1 MRKFWESIYSPNYIT
16 GYNPFILKDMNKA
29 IERMVSA
36 INNRKKIVVYGIPN
50 VDGLCAISSLIL
62 VLKYLNADIE
72 YVVHDDSSSKSK
84 ISSKDIINTVQFL
97 GGEVLIALG
106 IDLKSKEEEKLC
118 KSLGI
123 DLIVIENRDVN
134 YDYEYIYIN
143 PNQKGCQYRY
153 KNLSVS
159 GLTFKLMQAIAIY
172 YNIKSINKYLDLI
185 LIGEKWAKSP
195 KKGENSVFIKEGM
208 RFLINTNKNL
218 SVSGLTFKLMQAIA
232 IYYNIKSINKYLDLI
247 LIGEKCIESPKKGEN
262 NVFIKEGMK
271 FLINTNNYGLRSIMD
286 AYNMINI
293 NEDSVDKIIEVI
305 TPTINV
311 VTMTDNARIIIE
323 LLITNRKE
331 RAEQITKYLNKSKE
345 NV

>member
-1 MRKFWESIYSPNYIT
+1 MRKFWESIYSPNYIS

-72 YVVHDDSSSKSK
+72 YVVHDDSSVKSK
-84 ISSKDIINTVQFL
+84 ITTKDIINNVHFL
-97 GGEVLIALG
+97 GGELLIALG
-106 IDLKSKEEEKLC
+106 IDLKSSEEEELC
-118 KSLGI
+118 KNLGI
-123 DLIVIENRDVN
+123 DLIVIENRDIN
-134 YDYEYIYIN
+134 YEYDHIYLN

-153 KNLSVS
+153 KNLSIS

-185 LIGEKWAKSP
+185 LIGEKSAKTP
-195 KKGENSVFIKEGM
+195 KKGENFVI
-208 RFLINTNKNL
+208 
-218 SVSGLTFKLMQAIA
+218 
-232 IYYNIKSINKYLDLI
+232 
-247 LIGEKCIESPKKGEN
+247 
-262 NVFIKEGMK
+262 IKEGMK
-271 FLINTNNYGLRSIMD
+271 FLINTNNYGLRSIME
-286 AYNMINI
+286 AYNMISI
-293 NEDSVDKIIEVI
+293 NEESIDKIIDVI

-311 VTMTDNARIIIE
+311 VTMMDNARIIIE

-331 RAEQITKYLNKSKE
+331 RSEQITKYLNKSKE

>member
-1 MRKFWESIYSPNYIT
+1 MRKFWESIYGPNYIT

-72 YVVHDDSSSKSK
+72 YVVHDDSSNKSK
-84 ISSKDIINTVQFL
+84 ISSKDIINNVHFL

-153 KNLSVS
+153 KNLSIS

-172 YNIKSINKYLDLI
+172 YNVKSINKYLDLI
-185 LIGEKWAKSP
+185 LIGEKWTKSP
-195 KKGENSVFIKEGM
+195 KKGENSIIIKEGM
-208 RFLINTNKNL
+208 RFLINTNNH
-218 SVSGLTFKLMQAIA
+218 
-232 IYYNIKSINKYLDLI
+232 
-247 LIGEKCIESPKKGEN
+247 
-262 NVFIKEGMK
+262 
-271 FLINTNNYGLRSIMD
+271 GLRSIMD
-286 AYNMINI
+286 AYSMINI
-293 NEDSVDKIIEVI
+293 NDDSVDKIIDVI

>member
-84 ISSKDIINTVQFL
+84 ISSKDIINNVQFL

-134 YDYEYIYIN
+134 YAYEYIYIN

-172 YNIKSINKYLDLI
+172 YNVKSINKYLDLI

-208 RFLINTNKNL
+208 RFLINTNNH
-218 SVSGLTFKLMQAIA
+218 
-232 IYYNIKSINKYLDLI
+232 
-247 LIGEKCIESPKKGEN
+247 
-262 NVFIKEGMK
+262 
-271 FLINTNNYGLRSIMD
+271 GLRSIMD

-293 NEDSVDKIIEVI
+293 NEDSVDKIIDVI

>member
-36 INNRKKIVVYGIPN
+36 INNREKIVVYGIPN

-62 VLKYLNADIE
+62 LLKYLNADIE
-72 YVVHDDSSSKSK
+72 YVVHDNSSINSA
-84 ISSKDIINTVQFL
+84 ISSRDIMNNVHFL
-97 GGEVLIALG
+97 GAELLITLGFGLKSTEEEELCKNLG
-106 IDLKSKEEEKLC
+106 IDLM
-118 KSLGI
+118 
-123 DLIVIENRDVN
+123 VIENRDIKF
-134 YDYEYIYIN
+134 DRDYIYIN
-143 PNQKGCQYRY
+143 PSQKGCQYRY
-153 KNLSVS
+153 KNLSIS

-172 YNIKSINKYLDLI
+172 YNIKSINRYLDLV
-185 LIGEKWAKSP
+185 LIGEQWSGVP
-195 KKGENSVFIKEGM
+195 LKGENGVILKEG
-208 RFLINTNKNL
+208 K
-218 SVSGLTFKLMQAIA
+218 
-232 IYYNIKSINKYLDLI
+232 
-247 LIGEKCIESPKKGEN
+247 
-262 NVFIKEGMK
+262 K

-286 AYNMINI
+286 FYSI
-293 NEDSVDKIIEVI
+293 VDMNDECISKIIEVI

-311 VTMTDNARIIIE
+311 VTMMDNARIIIE

>member
-72 YVVHDDSSSKSK
+72 YVVHDDSSNKSK
-84 ISSKDIINTVQFL
+84 ISSKDIINNVHFL
-97 GGEVLIALG
+97 GGEILIALG

-153 KNLSVS
+153 KNLSIS

-172 YNIKSINKYLDLI
+172 YNVKSINKYLDLI
-185 LIGEKWAKSP
+185 LIGEKWTKSP
-195 KKGENSVFIKEGM
+195 KKGENSVIIKEGM
-208 RFLINTNKNL
+208 RFLINTNNH
-218 SVSGLTFKLMQAIA
+218 
-232 IYYNIKSINKYLDLI
+232 
-247 LIGEKCIESPKKGEN
+247 
-262 NVFIKEGMK
+262 
-271 FLINTNNYGLRSIMD
+271 GLRSIMD
-286 AYNMINI
+286 AYRMINI
-293 NEDSVDKIIEVI
+293 NDDSVDKIIDVI

>member
-1 MRKFWESIYSPNYIT
+1 MRKFWESIYGPNYIT

-84 ISSKDIINTVQFL
+84 ISSKDIINNVQFL

-153 KNLSVS
+153 KNLSIS

-172 YNIKSINKYLDLI
+172 YNVKSINKYLDLI
-185 LIGEKWAKSP
+185 LIGEKWTKSP
-195 KKGENSVFIKEGM
+195 KKGENSVIIKEGM
-208 RFLINTNKNL
+208 RFLINTNNH
-218 SVSGLTFKLMQAIA
+218 
-232 IYYNIKSINKYLDLI
+232 
-247 LIGEKCIESPKKGEN
+247 
-262 NVFIKEGMK
+262 
-271 FLINTNNYGLRSIMD
+271 GLRSIMD
-286 AYNMINI
+286 AYSMINI
-293 NEDSVDKIIEVI
+293 NDDSVDKIIDVI

>member
-72 YVVHDDSSSKSK
+72 YVVHDDSSNKSK
-84 ISSKDIINTVQFL
+84 ISSKDIINNVHFL
-97 GGEVLIALG
+97 GGEILITLG

-153 KNLSVS
+153 KNLSIS

-172 YNIKSINKYLDLI
+172 YNVKSINKYLDLI
-185 LIGEKWAKSP
+185 LIGEKWTKSP
-195 KKGENSVFIKEGM
+195 KKGENSIIIKEGM
-208 RFLINTNKNL
+208 RFLINTNNH
-218 SVSGLTFKLMQAIA
+218 
-232 IYYNIKSINKYLDLI
+232 
-247 LIGEKCIESPKKGEN
+247 
-262 NVFIKEGMK
+262 
-271 FLINTNNYGLRSIMD
+271 GLRSIMD
-286 AYNMINI
+286 AYSMINI
-293 NEDSVDKIIEVI
+293 NDDSVDKIIDVI

>member
-84 ISSKDIINTVQFL
+84 ISSKDIINNVHFL
-97 GGEVLIALG
+97 GGEILITLG

-153 KNLSVS
+153 KNLSIS

-172 YNIKSINKYLDLI
+172 YNVKSINKYLDLI
-185 LIGEKWAKSP
+185 LIGEKWTKSP
-195 KKGENSVFIKEGM
+195 KKGENSVIIKEGM
-208 RFLINTNKNL
+208 RFLINTNNH
-218 SVSGLTFKLMQAIA
+218 
-232 IYYNIKSINKYLDLI
+232 
-247 LIGEKCIESPKKGEN
+247 
-262 NVFIKEGMK
+262 
-271 FLINTNNYGLRSIMD
+271 GLRSIMD
-286 AYNMINI
+286 AYSMINI
-293 NEDSVDKIIEVI
+293 NDDSVDKIIDVI